1 MSIGGRENLMLDTNI
16 PWFVLL
22 LIGLSALLL
31 LLTAA
36 LFISLQRNR
45 KVQKQERLDSEE
57 TVLSYVEQ
65 ALQAMEMRQ
74 SNHAAQDQMAVQ
86 GLLQEGQRSDAA
98 RAEALGERLERALMA
113 QDARMQHLSDAV
125 GQRLANNDEKVERLR
140 DTLYKGLQSIQN
152 ENALK
157 LDEMR
162 RTVDENLHQTLNK
175 RLGESFSLVNERL
188 EQVYKG
194 LGEMRS
200 LASGVGDL
208 KRVLTNVK
216 TRGVWGEM
224 QLGALIE
231 QMLAPSQYMVNAAVK
246 PGSQERVEYAICLP
260 GQEDGKTVLLPVDA
274 KFPIEAY
281 SRLTEAVEN
290 GDAVAAEN
298 ARNELTSSVLRE
310 AGRIAGKYI
319 QPPYTTDFA
328 IMYLPLEG
336 LYAQVLQLPDMMD
349 RLQKE
354 KRIVVSGPSTFYAM
368 LSSLQMGFRTLA
380 IEKRSGEV
388 WQLLGSVKAEFGSFA
403 DILDKTQQ
411 KLRQASESIETA
423 TRKTRTIER
432 RLRSVE
438 ENTGNLT
445 ETVPS
450 LSGIDAE
457 E

>member
-1 MSIGGRENLMLDTNI
+1 MGDVNVQGIGILYMAMGVAAL
-16 PWFVLL
+16 VLL
-22 LIGLSALLL
+22 CLILVQLSNGRRQ
-31 LLTAA
+31 
-36 LFISLQRNR
+36 QR
-45 KVQKQERLDSEE
+45 KEREDSEE
-57 TVLSYVEQ
+57 TVLGYIEQ

-74 SNHAAQDQMAVQ
+74 NSHAAQGQMAVQ

-98 RAEALGERLERALMA
+98 RAEALGERLERSLMA
-113 QDARMQHLSDAV
+113 QDARLRHLSDAV
-125 GQRLANNDEKVERLR
+125 GQRLVSNDEKVDRLR
-140 DTLYKGLQSIQN
+140 DTLYRGLQSIQQ
-152 ENALK
+152 ENAAK

-200 LASGVGDL
+200 LANGVGDL

-216 TRGVWGEM
+216 TRGIWGEM
-224 QLGALIE
+224 QLGTLIE
-231 QMLAPSQYMVNAAVK
+231 QTLAPSQFMANAAVR
-246 PGSQERVEYAICLP
+246 PGAQERVEYVICLP
-260 GQEDGKTVLLPVDA
+260 GQEEGKTVLLPVDA

-281 SRLTEAVEN
+281 SRLTEAVEQ
-290 GDAVAAEN
+290 GDAATAESARTELAA
-298 ARNELTSSVLRE
+298 AVLRE

-336 LYAQVLQLPDMMD
+336 LYAQVLQLPGIME

-388 WQLLGSVKAEFGSFA
+388 WQLLGSVKADFGAFA

-432 RLRSVE
+432 RLRAVE
-438 ENTGNLT
+438 NP
-445 ETVPS
+445 VSQSPDVS
-450 LSGIDAE
+450 E
-457 E
+457 EEKGEQLP

>member
-1 MSIGGRENLMLDTNI
+1 MPEAYAQGII
-16 PWFVLL
+16 WP
-22 LIGLSALLL
+22 LIGVV
-31 LLTAA
+31 LTLMAA
-36 LFISLQRNR
+36 LFVFFR
-45 KVQKQERLDSEE
+45 KIQKNQQQEREQSEE
-57 TVLSYVEQ
+57 TLLTYVEQ
-65 ALQAMEMRQ
+65 ALQALENRQ
-74 SNHAAQDQMAVQ
+74 SNRAAQDQMALQ
-86 GLLQEGQRSDAA
+86 GLLQGLQSGDAA
-98 RAEALGERLERALMA
+98 RAEALAERLERSLMA
-113 QDARMQHLSDAV
+113 QDTRLHHLSDAV
-125 GQRLANNDEKVERLR
+125 GRQLANNDEKVERLR
-140 DTLYKGLQSIQN
+140 DTLYKGLQAMQQ
-152 ENALK
+152 ENAAK

-175 RLGESFSLVNERL
+175 RLGESFSLVNDRL

-216 TRGVWGEM
+216 TRGIWGEM

-231 QMLAPSQYMVNAAVK
+231 QTLVPAQYLVNATVK
-246 PGSQERVEYAICLP
+246 PGSQERVEYAIRLP
-260 GQEDGKTVLLPVDA
+260 GQEEGKNVLLPVDA

-281 SRLTEAVEN
+281 DRLMKAVED
-290 GDAVAAEN
+290 GDTVAAET
-298 ARNELTSSVLRE
+298 ARNELGNAALRE
-310 AGRIAGKYI
+310 AGRIASKYI

-336 LYAQVLQLPDMMD
+336 LYAQILQLPGMMEK
-349 RLQKE
+349 LQKE

-388 WQLLGSVKAEFGSFA
+388 WQLLGNVKTDFASFA

-411 KLRQASESIETA
+411 KLRQASENIETA
-423 TRKTRTIER
+423 TRKTRSIER

-438 ENTGNLT
+438 EGASELPASTAA
-445 ETVPS
+445 S
-450 LSGIDAE
+450 DDISGISLPD
-457 E
+457 

>member
-1 MSIGGRENLMLDTNI
+1 MPDMNV

-22 LIGLSALLL
+22 LIGLGVLLL
-31 LLTAA
+31 VLTAA
-36 LFISLQRNR
+36 LFVSLH
-45 KVQKQERLDSEE
+45 KAGKAQKQERLDSEE

-65 ALQAMEMRQ
+65 ALRAMETRQ
-74 SNHAAQDQMAVQ
+74 SNHAAQDRMAVA

-98 RAEALGERLERALMA
+98 RTEALAERLERSLIA
-113 QDARMQHLSDAV
+113 QDARIRHLSDAV

-140 DTLYKGLQSIQN
+140 DTLYKGLQSIQH
-152 ENALK
+152 ENAVK

-162 RTVDENLHQTLNK
+162 RTVDESLHQTLNK

-208 KRVLTNVK
+208 RRVLTNVK

-224 QLGALIE
+224 QLGTLIE
-231 QMLAPSQYMVNAAVK
+231 QTLVPSQYIVNAAVK
-246 PGSQERVEYAICLP
+246 PGGQERVEYAICLP
-260 GQEDGKTVLLPVDA
+260 GQEDGKAVLLPVDA

-281 SRLTEAVEN
+281 SRLTEASEN
-290 GDAVAAEN
+290 GDADAAES
-298 ARNELTSSVLRE
+298 ARSELSAAVLRE
-310 AGRIAGKYI
+310 AGRIGGKYI

-336 LYAQVLQLPDMMD
+336 LYAQVLQLPGMMEK
-349 RLQKE
+349 LQKE

-388 WQLLGSVKAEFGSFA
+388 WQLLGSVKAEFASFA

-438 ENTGNLT
+438 ENTLDLQDHRMPVLPD
-445 ETVPS
+445 ESFDDP
-450 LSGIDAE
+450 AE
-457 E
+457 

>member
-1 MSIGGRENLMLDTNI
+1 MGDVNVQGIGILYMAMGVAAL
-16 PWFVLL
+16 VLL
-22 LIGLSALLL
+22 CLILVQLSNGRRQ
-31 LLTAA
+31 
-36 LFISLQRNR
+36 QR
-45 KVQKQERLDSEE
+45 KEREDSEE
-57 TVLSYVEQ
+57 TVLGYVEQ

-74 SNHAAQDQMAVQ
+74 NSHAAQGQMAVQ

-98 RAEALGERLERALMA
+98 RAEALGERLERSLMA
-113 QDARMQHLSDAV
+113 QDARLRHLSDAV
-125 GQRLANNDEKVERLR
+125 GQRLVSNDEKVDRLR
-140 DTLYKGLQSIQN
+140 DTLYRGLQSIQQ
-152 ENALK
+152 ENAAK

-200 LASGVGDL
+200 LANGVGDL

-216 TRGVWGEM
+216 TRGIWGEM
-224 QLGALIE
+224 QLGTLIE
-231 QMLAPSQYMVNAAVK
+231 QTLAPSQFMANAAVR
-246 PGSQERVEYAICLP
+246 PGAQERVEYVICLP
-260 GQEDGKTVLLPVDA
+260 GQEEGKTVLLPVDA

-281 SRLTEAVEN
+281 SRLTEAVEQ
-290 GDAVAAEN
+290 GDAATAESARTELAA
-298 ARNELTSSVLRE
+298 AVLRE

-336 LYAQVLQLPDMMD
+336 LYAQVLQLPGIME

-388 WQLLGSVKAEFGSFA
+388 WQLLGSVKADFGAFA

-432 RLRSVE
+432 RLRAVE
-438 ENTGNLT
+438 NP
-445 ETVPS
+445 VSQSPDVS
-450 LSGIDAE
+450 E
-457 E
+457 EEKGEQLP

>member
-1 MSIGGRENLMLDTNI
+1 MLDMNV

-22 LIGLSALLL
+22 LIGLSVLLL
-31 LLTAA
+31 VLTAA
-36 LFISLQRNR
+36 LFVSLHKSR
-45 KVQKQERLDSEE
+45 KAQKKERLDSEE

-65 ALQAMEMRQ
+65 ALRAMEMRQ
-74 SNHAAQDQMAVQ
+74 SNHAAQDQMAVA

-98 RAEALGERLERALMA
+98 RTEALGERLERSLIA
-113 QDARMQHLSDAV
+113 QDARIRHLSDAV

-140 DTLYKGLQSIQN
+140 DTLYKGLQSIQH
-152 ENALK
+152 ENAVK

-224 QLGALIE
+224 QLGTLIE
-231 QMLAPSQYMVNAAVK
+231 QTLAPSQYIVNAAVK

-281 SRLTEAVEN
+281 SRLTEASET
-290 GDAVAAEN
+290 GDAAAAEL
-298 ARNELTSSVLRE
+298 ARSELSAAVLRE
-310 AGRIAGKYI
+310 AGRIGGKYI
-319 QPPYTTDFA
+319 QPPHTTDFA

-336 LYAQVLQLPDMMD
+336 LYAQVLQLPGIMEK
-349 RLQKE
+349 LQKE

-438 ENTGNLT
+438 ENALDLQEHRMPILPDDGFDD
-445 ETVPS
+445 P
-450 LSGIDAE
+450 AE
-457 E
+457 

>member
-1 MSIGGRENLMLDTNI
+1 MPEAYAQGIVW
-16 PWFVLL
+16 P
-22 LIGLSALLL
+22 LIGVV
-31 LLTAA
+31 LTLMAA
-36 LFISLQRNR
+36 LFVFFR
-45 KVQKQERLDSEE
+45 KIQKNQQQERAQSEE
-57 TVLSYVEQ
+57 TLLTYVEQ
-65 ALQAMEMRQ
+65 ALQALENRQ
-74 SNHAAQDQMAVQ
+74 SNRAAQDQMALQ
-86 GLLQEGQRSDAA
+86 GLLQGLQSGDAA
-98 RAEALGERLERALMA
+98 RAEALAERLERSLMA
-113 QDARMQHLSDAV
+113 QDTRLHHLSDAV
-125 GQRLANNDEKVERLR
+125 GRQLANNDEKVERLR
-140 DTLYKGLQSIQN
+140 DTLYKGLQAMQQ
-152 ENALK
+152 ENAAK

-175 RLGESFSLVNERL
+175 RLGESFSLVNDRL

-216 TRGVWGEM
+216 TRGIWGEM

-231 QMLAPSQYMVNAAVK
+231 QTLVPAQYLVNATVQ
-246 PGSQERVEYAICLP
+246 PGSQERVEYAIRLP
-260 GQEDGKTVLLPVDA
+260 GQEEGKNVLLPVDA

-281 SRLTEAVEN
+281 DRLMKAVED
-290 GDAVAAEN
+290 GDTVAAET
-298 ARNELTSSVLRE
+298 ARNELGNAALRE
-310 AGRIAGKYI
+310 AGRIASKYI

-336 LYAQVLQLPDMMD
+336 LYAQILQLPGMMEK
-349 RLQKE
+349 LQKE

-388 WQLLGSVKAEFGSFA
+388 WQLLGNVKTDFASFA

-411 KLRQASESIETA
+411 KLRQASENIETA
-423 TRKTRTIER
+423 TRKTRSIER

-438 ENTGNLT
+438 EGASELPASTAASDDISGN
-445 ETVPS
+445 S
-450 LSGIDAE
+450 LPD
-457 E
+457 